1 MDVEKTIEFLLEQQA
16 RFDAQLAKSA
26 EELRQ
31 SRLDFDE
38 RQKLYDERQKLY
50 DERQKRYEETHN
62 REMGQ
67 IRAELRRGVRLA
79 VQEARAERKRRK
91 EEDERLAA
99 AQALTEQK
107 LQQLIDSL
115 RQPRNGHDKS

>member
-16 RFDAQLAKSA
+16 RFDAQLARSA

-38 RQKLYDERQKLY
+38 RLKLHDERL
-50 DERQKRYEETHN
+50 KRYEDTHN
-62 REMGQ
+62 REMSQ
-67 IRAELRRGVRLA
+67 IRAQLSRGVRFA
-79 VQEARAERKRRK
+79 VQEGRAERKRRK
-91 EEDERLAA
+91 EGDERLAA

-115 RQPRNGHDKS
+115 RQPRNGHDQS